1 MFEINNIIITKKNI
15 ILLKALAH
23 HYNKAVVVIM
33 KRLINKRMM
42 MMNEEN
48 KVREKYKKIYI
59 SVVASIDFCDH
70 PAELLLA
77 KFSKA
82 YALTQPQT
90 NEGLTEL

>member
-1 MFEINNIIITKKNI
+1 
-15 ILLKALAH
+15 
-23 HYNKAVVVIM
+23 
-33 KRLINKRMM
+33 MM
-42 MMNEEN
+42 MKIKCGRREN
-48 KVREKYKKIYI
+48 KICI

>member
-1 MFEINNIIITKKNI
+1 
-15 ILLKALAH
+15 
-23 HYNKAVVVIM
+23 
-33 KRLINKRMM
+33 MM
-42 MMNEEN
+42 MKIKCGRRREN
-48 KVREKYKKIYI
+48 KIRI

>member
-1 MFEINNIIITKKNI
+1 MKRRKKKKNNIM
-15 ILLKALAH
+15 
-23 HYNKAVVVIM
+23 M
-33 KRLINKRMM
+33 KIKCGRRR
-42 MMNEEN
+42 EN
-48 KVREKYKKIYI
+48 KICI